1 MRVYRCIK
9 LQEVIN
15 KYTNAKNEKINNNRI
30 NTHKYQEDKEYFHFF
45 RYDEFARYYFQLGKD
60 GSYERKN
67 DNYILYMIAN
77 IPEEILEKYIG
88 FGFYMFKGK
97 ALPIPEYAIPLE
109 EFLPQYIVDISMNP
123 REGNERENEEEEF
136 AKYIE
141 LVDKMKSSGI
151 IVKEIAKFFL
161 ENNFEDMLEI
171 KIDKRT
177 EKEIEKDVNLLLNK
191 MSFPTCNDD
200 EIEEFKR

>member
-97 ALPIPEYAIPLE
+97 EFLIPEYAIPLE

-141 LVDKMKSSGI
+141 LVNKMKSSGI

-191 MSFPTCNDD
+191 MSFPSCNDD